1 MKKLIYSILL
11 IACFNSYS
19 GQHYWQQKIKYDMS
33 IDFDHSTHQFSG
45 LQKITYYNNSFIC
58 IYIIMHF
65 NQVR

>member
-11 IACFNSYS
+11 ITCFNSNS

-45 LQKITYYNNSFIC
+45 LQKITYYNNS
-58 IYIIMHF
+58 YILITIIF
-65 NQVR
+65 KLII